1 MIHFLSWLA
10 FGDCLISG
18 SLLEQVEGLGTRA
31 RVVGT
36 SITEAVFPLLR
47 RPPVVEATVF
57 AGMPAFYSVR
67 AHSAWTSIRHL
78 HAASSWVG
86 QHLRAND
93 VAVFENGTSVRNALI
108 CARAGCRRIEVPR
121 VRGAYQDRY
130 DRYSALLPG
139 MQPFQPAAQP
149 DARATRLLVNPCAR
163 SRDRQLPFS
172 MVEGLIRRAAIRGVE
187 TVLLDMNGD
196 FAGLRDQ
203 VTTYAREP
211 ALADSVALLKSSDRY
226 AGPDSFFV
234 HLAYYFRVPSLS
246 VFHRDNVY
254 FMPPG
259 VSEQRSYLYFDELA
273 DLRAVDQQIDAF
285 L

>member
-18 SLLEQVEGLGTRA
+18 SLLEQVEGLDKRA

-47 RPPVVEATVF
+47 RPLAVDAMVF
-57 AGMPAFYSVR
+57 TGMPAFYAVR
-67 AHSAWTSIRHL
+67 AHSPWTSIRHL
-78 HAASSWVG
+78 QVASSWVG
-86 QHLRAND
+86 RNLQAGD
-93 VAVFENGTSVRNALI
+93 IAVFENGASVRNAVI
-108 CARAGCRRIEVPR
+108 CSRAACRRVEVPR
-121 VRGAYQDRY
+121 MRGAYQDRY
-130 DRYSALLPG
+130 DCYSALLPG
-139 MQPFQPAAQP
+139 MQPFQPAALP

-163 SRDRQLPFS
+163 SRDRQLPIA
-172 MVEGLIRRAAIRGVE
+172 MVERLLRRAAVKGVE
-187 TVLLDMNGD
+187 TVLLDVNGD
-196 FAGLRDQ
+196 FAVLREQ
-203 VTTYAREP
+203 VTLYAREP

-226 AGPDSFFV
+226 VGPDSFFV

-259 VSEQRSYLYFDELA
+259 AGEQQAYLYFDEL
-273 DLRAVDQQIDAF
+273 DDPRAIDRRVDAF